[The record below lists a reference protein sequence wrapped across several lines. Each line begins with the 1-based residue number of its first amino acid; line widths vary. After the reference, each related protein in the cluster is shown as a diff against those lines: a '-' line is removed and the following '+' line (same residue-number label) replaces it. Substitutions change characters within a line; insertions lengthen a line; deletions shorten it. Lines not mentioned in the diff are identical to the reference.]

1 MSEIMVT
8 ECDNGSTILKRLT
21 KMFHDSETAD
31 VCFVL
36 KSDDDSIE
44 RILAHKNILAAASD
58 ITNFNIQINV
68 LWPTERRWR
77 CSG

>member
-1 MSEIMVT
+1 MVT
-8 ECDNGSTILKRLT
+8 ECDNGSTILERLT

-58 ITNFNIQINV
+58 VFKSMLYGPLKEDGDVQV
-68 LWPTERRWR
+68 A
-77 CSG
+77 

>member
-1 MSEIMVT
+1 MSERMVT
-8 ECDNGSTILKRLT
+8 ECDNGSTILERLT

-58 ITNFNIQINV
+58 VFKSMFYGPLKEDGDVQV
-68 LWPTERRWR
+68 E
-77 CSG
+77 